1 MATSHFLIDAWR
13 CSPAL
18 LDDVDVVRDAVER
31 AVRAAGATLIE
42 LTFHHFASQGVTAVA
57 LLAESHLAVHTWP
70 ERGYFAADLFSC
82 GSGDVERAVDIL
94 RESFAAGDVR
104 VQTIFRGPDGGADEA
119 REQVALTGA
128 AGEGGDA

>member
-1 MATSHFLIDAWR
+1 MVSSHFLIDAWR

-31 AVRAAGATLIE
+31 AVEAAGATMVE
-42 LTFHHFASQGVTAVA
+42 LDFHRFASQGVTAVA

-82 GSGDVERAVDIL
+82 GTGDVERAVEIL
-94 RESFAAGDVR
+94 RESFAAGEVR
-104 VQTIFRGPDGGADEA
+104 VQMILRGPDAGIAEA
-119 REQVALTGA
+119 GESVALTGA
-128 AGEGGDA
+128 AGGTEGA